1 MEQPE
6 HGKQLTV
13 LNGDRASAVAVLLL
27 GLYLVYEALHLKFGS
42 ITRPGPGFYPAV
54 LAVLLVGV
62 SGALILHALRS
73 KKEILTVSF
82 GARTGYIGITGVAIA
97 LYAAVLEALGFLV
110 CTFVLV
116 VALLIGIGKVPW
128 PRSLLVAAIGTVSV
142 YAVFTQLGIPL
153 PKGIAGF

>member
-1 MEQPE
+1 MEEEE
-6 HGKQLTV
+6 HGKQLTIS
-13 LNGDRASAVAVLLL
+13 NGDRGSAAAVLLL

-42 ITRPGPGFYPAV
+42 ITRPGPGFYPTV

-62 SGALILHALRS
+62 AGALLLQALRP
-73 KKEILTVSF
+73 KNGVLTVAF
-82 GARTGYIGITGVAIA
+82 GARTRHIGITAAAIA
-97 LYAAVLEALGFLV
+97 SYAAVLEALGFLM

-128 PRSLLVAAIGTVSV
+128 RRSLLVAAIGTVSI

-153 PKGIAGF
+153 PKGVLGF

>member
-1 MEQPE
+1 MEQQE
-6 HGKQLTV
+6 HGRQLTV
-13 LNGDRASAVAVLLL
+13 LNGDRASAAAVLLL

-42 ITRPGPGFYPAV
+42 ITRPGPGFYPTV

-62 SGALILHALRS
+62 SGALMLHALRS
-73 KKEILTVSF
+73 KEEILAVSF
-82 GARTGYIGITGVAIA
+82 GARTGHIGITGMAIA
-97 LYAAVLEALGFLV
+97 FYAAVLEALGFLV

-128 PRSLLVAAIGTVSV
+128 PRSLLVAAIGTVSI

-153 PKGIAGF
+153 PKGVLGF